1 MGEQERILANALR
14 RYTWHQQLRRS
25 VGAPGALLLAVAP
38 HSFRTSKSQIA
49 RLARRYSLVMA
60 SFITSGIVHASGSW
74 ATTRAQGLPFSDGG
88 ELWYFLLQGIAL
100 MFEDFACYVLGAD
113 DQAGPPSA
121 HRLWL
126 GYAVTAAWCVWSR
139 VHLKLIPLAEHGHG
153 IVNVGGGIY
162 AALELVE
169 RNAKAVPG
177 NFVANALG
185 GY

>member
-1 MGEQERILANALR
+1 MKEESLLIAR

-25 VGAPGALLLAVAP
+25 VGAPGAVLLSRAP
-38 HSFRTSKSQIA
+38 HSFRTSKSQVA
-49 RLARRYSLVMA
+49 RLARRYFLVMA
-60 SFITSGIVHASGSW
+60 SFIASGILHASGSW
-74 ATTRAQGLPFSDGG
+74 ATTRALGLPLSHGG

-100 MFEDFACYVLGAD
+100 MVEDFACYVLGAD

-126 GYAVTAAWCVWSR
+126 GYTITAAWYVWSR
-139 VHLKLIPLAEHGHG
+139 VHLKFIPLAEHGHG
-153 IVNVGGGIY
+153 IVNVRGGIH

-169 RNAKAVPG
+169 RNVKAVPG
-177 NFVANALG
+177 NFVAKALG